1 MPRTKKSFSVELNS
15 KSVRRIEL
23 YSNVCT
29 DIEHLTE
36 KYMKDVF
43 TIFVGI
49 VTKIFYKKETLHIYN
64 GFLMICKN
72 LPVCLILRKGNGPS
86 QLH

>member
-43 TIFVGI
+43 MFFVGI

-64 GFLMICKN
+64 GF
-72 LPVCLILRKGNGPS
+72 
-86 QLH
+86 